1 MKTLSNADFAEV
13 RRLLT
18 YFLTQGKTCDRT
30 LRGVNARRR
39 AKVLLR
45 RWSKRES

>member
-13 RRLLT
+13 RRLLI
-18 YFLTQGKTCDRT
+18 YFSDTGKDLRS

-45 RWSKRES
+45 RWSKREN